1 VAPILKS
8 ATGFE
13 GLICE
18 QKIQSDYILVQNARF
33 AANDELLD
41 QLPQKEEDTCGVSL
55 TF

>member
-41 QLPQKEEDTCGVSL
+41 QLPLSCKKKKTLVV
-55 TF
+55 